1 MTDTAEIHWDERAG
15 AVSAKRERRLG
26 ALLLESS
33 EMRDPDPDAVKA
45 AVLTGLKQ
53 TGIAALP
60 WTKELRQWRARVML
74 MRQCAVA
81 SAAPWPDLSDQALAQ
96 TLDEWAPPWIMGLTR
111 REHFSRLDLGNALHS
126 FITRTQEAILGR
138 EAPTHFTVPS
148 GSHIPIDYLDGENPT
163 LSVRLQELFGLS
175 ETPTVAGGK
184 LPLLL
189 KLLSPAGRPVQ
200 ITRDLVSFWNRGYHD
215 VKKDLKG
222 RYPKH
227 YWPDDPYTAQ
237 ATRRARP
244 R

>member
-1 MTDTAEIHWDERAG
+1 MRA
-15 AVSAKRERRLG
+15 
-26 ALLLESS
+26 
-33 EMRDPDPDAVKA
+33 PDPDAMQA
-45 AVLTGLKQ
+45 ALLTGIKQ
-53 TGIAALP
+53 AGIGGLP
-60 WTKELRQWRARVML
+60 WTQELRQRQARVLL
-74 MRQCAVA
+74 MRQYQVA
-81 SAAPWPDLSDQALAQ
+81 SPVPWPDLSDEALER
-96 TLDEWAPPWIMGLTR
+96 TLEAWASPWIMGFTR
-111 REHFSRLDLGNALHS
+111 REHFARLDLNNALRS
-126 FITRTQEAILGR
+126 FLTRAQESILER

-148 GSHIPIDYLDGENPT
+148 GSHIPINYLDGDSPT
-163 LSVRLQELFGLS
+163 VSVRLQELFGLS
-175 ETPTVAGGK
+175 ETPAVAGGK

-200 ITRDLVSFWNRGYHD
+200 ITKDLVSFWRHGYHE

>member
-1 MTDTAEIHWDERAG
+1 
-15 AVSAKRERRLG
+15 
-26 ALLLESS
+26 
-33 EMRDPDPDAVKA
+33 
-45 AVLTGLKQ
+45 
-53 TGIAALP
+53 LP
-60 WTKELRQWRARVML
+60 WTKSLRQLQARVML
-74 MRQCAVA
+74 MHRHDVA
-81 SAAPWPDLSDQALAQ
+81 SPLPWPDLSDEALER
-96 TLDEWAPPWIMGLTR
+96 TLGEWAAPWIVGFTR
-111 REHFSRLDLGNALHS
+111 REHFARLDLSNALHS
-126 FITRTQEAILGR
+126 FLTRAQEAILER
-138 EAPTHFTVPS
+138 EAPTQFTVPS
-148 GSHIPIDYLDGENPT
+148 GSHIPIDYSEGENPT

-175 ETPTVAGGK
+175 NTPAVAGGK

-200 ITRDLVSFWNRGYHD
+200 ITKDLVSFWNRGYHD

>member
-1 MTDTAEIHWDERAG
+1 MD
-15 AVSAKRERRLG
+15 S
-26 ALLLESS
+26 
-33 EMRDPDPDAVKA
+33 
-45 AVLTGLKQ
+45 
-53 TGIAALP
+53 
-60 WTKELRQWRARVML
+60 
-74 MRQCAVA
+74 
-81 SAAPWPDLSDQALAQ
+81 LAQ
-96 TLDEWAPPWIMGLTR
+96 WAPPWLDGITR
-111 REHFSRLDLGNALHS
+111 RDHFGRFNLSHALRAFLTHAQGVILD
-126 FITRTQEAILGR
+126 R

-148 GSHIPIDYLDGENPT
+148 GSHIPIDYLEGDNPS
-163 LSVRLQELFGLS
+163 LSVRLQELFGLTQS
-175 ETPTVAGGK
+175 PSVGAGK

-200 ITRDLVSFWNRGYHD
+200 ITKDLVSFWNKGYHE

>member
-1 MTDTAEIHWDERAG
+1 LSDAA
-15 AVSAKRERRLG
+15 
-26 ALLLESS
+26 LES
-33 EMRDPDPDAVKA
+33 
-45 AVLTGLKQ
+45 
-53 TGIAALP
+53 
-60 WTKELRQWRARVML
+60 
-74 MRQCAVA
+74 
-81 SAAPWPDLSDQALAQ
+81 
-96 TLDEWAPPWIMGLTR
+96 TLGEWAPPWIVGFTR
-111 REHFSRLDLGNALHS
+111 GTHFSRLDLGNVLRS
-126 FITRTQEAILGR
+126 FITHAQGNILER

-148 GSHIPIDYLDGENPT
+148 GSRIPIDYQDGDTPT
-163 LSVRLQELFGLS
+163 VSVRLQELFGLR
-175 ETPTVAGGK
+175 ETPSIAGGK

-200 ITRDLVSFWNRGYHD
+200 ITKDLMSFWQRGYHE